1 MMTLDEIL
9 DAAKVDTDGLL
20 AKNPPVEDKEDLD
33 ADELPD
39 AAGETWYR
47 VEDIVAVFVD
57 LQNSTQLSVGKHPAS
72 TAAIY
77 RAAMN
82 NAVMVLH
89 EFSAD
94 FIQIQGDGAFG
105 LFWGPRA
112 IERAMCAG
120 ITVRTYSEGTLEPAL
135 EAKWPDAPQTG
146 FKVGIASGRVLVK
159 KVGTRRNANE
169 QEPIWA
175 GKPVN
180 YAAKA
185 AQQANRGELIVT
197 GTVWVAIEDND
208 YLVSSCGH
216 AGGEPS
222 QVAPLWEDVYIDRIS
237 HDEDDAA
244 GRVLRATWCTHC
256 GPAFVEA
263 ILNGET
269 ERPAAV
275 DVHSEAKTTDDRVL
289 ATKWARIRDD
299 QARRR
304 GLRRMRAS

>member
-1 MMTLDEIL
+1 MTLDEIL
-9 DAAKVDTDGLL
+9 DAAKVDTDAVL

-39 AAGETWYR
+39 AADETWYR

-120 ITVRTYSEGTLEPAL
+120 ITVRTY
-135 EAKWPDAPQTG
+135 
-146 FKVGIASGRVLVK
+146 
-159 KVGTRRNANE
+159 
-169 QEPIWA
+169 
-175 GKPVN
+175 
-180 YAAKA
+180 
-185 AQQANRGELIVT
+185 
-197 GTVWVAIEDND
+197 
-208 YLVSSCGH
+208 
-216 AGGEPS
+216 
-222 QVAPLWEDVYIDRIS
+222 
-237 HDEDDAA
+237 
-244 GRVLRATWCTHC
+244 
-256 GPAFVEA
+256 
-263 ILNGET
+263 
-269 ERPAAV
+269 
-275 DVHSEAKTTDDRVL
+275 
-289 ATKWARIRDD
+289 
-299 QARRR
+299 
-304 GLRRMRAS
+304 